1 MKGSESKTVPGLEK
15 KSADNSGRTSLWEIR
30 PEQAWKRKA
39 YTYKTSVLAGAVTV
53 DVAESRPG
61 GGKFPELEEDAEESE
76 RVARKE
82 ADINLYMNA
91 EWGVYRILY

>member
-1 MKGSESKTVPGLEK
+1 M
-15 KSADNSGRTSLWEIR
+15 
-30 PEQAWKRKA
+30 
-39 YTYKTSVLAGAVTV
+39 LAGAVTV
-53 DVAESRPG
+53 DVAESRPR

-91 EWGVYRILY
+91 E